1 MSRSKANTSWG
12 IEMDHSV
19 NKPLETDNILR
30 HLRASARPDDIC
42 DLPANI
48 RRSLSYI
55 VIDSRVQALAD
66 RPTRHSFS
74 KSGSRLGVSALFAG
88 ASGTGKTMAAQLLA
102 NQLSMDVC
110 RVNLARFV
118 NKHIGE
124 TEKNLTELFEKAE
137 AKNYILLL
145 DEGEVLLGSRTDVK
159 LANDRYANQ
168 EISYLLRCMENHWGI
183 VILSS
188 SSKDNLNPAHLR
200 RFQYILDFDSD
211 RKTNSPS
218 INEIRL

>member
-1 MSRSKANTSWG
+1 
-12 IEMDHSV
+12 MDHSI
-19 NKPLETDNILR
+19 NKPLQTDNILR
-30 HLRASARPDDIC
+30 HLRASARPDGIC

-55 VIDSRVQALAD
+55 VIDSRVRALAD
-66 RPTRHSFS
+66 RPSRQSFS
-74 KSGSRLGVSALFAG
+74 KSSRRLGVSALFAG
-88 ASGTGKTMAAQLLA
+88 ASSTGTTLAAQLLA

-118 NKHIGE
+118 NKYIGE

-145 DEGEVLLGSRTDVK
+145 DEGEALLGSRIDVK
-159 LANDRYANQ
+159 PAHDRYANQ
-168 EISYLLRCMENHWGI
+168 EISYLLQSMENHRGI

-188 SSKDNLNPAHLR
+188 NSKDNLNPAHLHH
-200 RFQYILDFDSD
+200 FQYILDFDAD
-211 RKTNSPS
+211 RKTKPPS
-218 INEIRL
+218 INKIRL